1 MIEWREVRCD
11 GTFKGRGTGR
21 CDQLIMRIGLSTVG
35 KIETKCPRCKTLRTI
50 KIDAPAMARQGAFN
64 GNLR

>member
-11 GTFKGRGTGR
+11 GTFKGRGSGLCGQLLMRVGVETIGR
-21 CDQLIMRIGLSTVG
+21 WEM
-35 KIETKCPRCKTLRTI
+35 KCPRCKTLRTI
-50 KIDAPAMARQGAFN
+50 KIDLPAVARLGAIN